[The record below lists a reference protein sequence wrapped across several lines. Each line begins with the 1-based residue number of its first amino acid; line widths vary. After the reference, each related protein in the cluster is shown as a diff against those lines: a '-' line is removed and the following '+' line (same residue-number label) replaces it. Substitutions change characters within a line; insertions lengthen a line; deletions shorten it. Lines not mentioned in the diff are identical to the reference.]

1 MSYFENDENIEVT
14 QDLLDK
20 FASDSAEYYD
30 EPENTKTIE
39 QIREERYL
47 RQEERRLNKKKE
59 RRSKLVNNLMP
70 LSALVLLV
78 CTVIYMNSL
87 QFGLIISYND
97 EQIGVVENADVINE
111 ATSLIDSRIIN
122 KSLDTLEDEPKYKV
136 AVVNNT
142 SDFQT
147 STELSRSILANDNV
161 LADQICGVFVDGTF
175 VGSLESEEEA
185 QEVLNEL
192 LAAEKKNSK
201 DLGKVD
207 SVEFNSNVSL
217 EVGLYAKSSVVDKAT
232 IKERLENNVEISY
245 RIIVLQEQNVK
256 IKYKTEYVVDS
267 TKSDN
272 YEKVTTKGTVGEGI
286 ATNRAVYVD
295 GNQISSEHIK
305 VTATKK
311 PVNEVI
317 TVSPDNEHAAEAK
330 SASTDTDTDNKKSDS
345 GDTDTSNEK
354 NTDTDTSTD
363 KAKNTKTS
371 TDTDKD
377 TDTDLD
383 ITADTDTK
391 SDTDSDTDNTADTTD
406 TKQSSGFIWP
416 APNCGSVTN
425 DFGYQGE
432 KLHKGIDISGSGAE
446 GQPVVAAASGYVTTA
461 VFDYGSENYGCYLI
475 IDHGNGYQTLYAQCS
490 DIYVKPGTYVEQ
502 GQTVAAVGSTG
513 DATGPHLHFEI
524 ISNGEYV
531 NPANYLY

>member
-20 FASDSAEYYD
+20 FSSDSAEYYD

-47 RQEERRLNKKKE
+47 RQEERRLKKQRD
-59 RRSKLVNNLMP
+59 RRSKLINNLMP
-70 LSALVLLV
+70 LSALVVLV
-78 CTVIYMNSL
+78 CTVMYMNSL
-87 QFGLIISYND
+87 QFGLIISYNN

-122 KSLDTLEDEPKYKV
+122 KSLDTLEDEPQYKV

-147 STELSRSILANDNV
+147 STELSRSILANDNA

-192 LAAEKKNSK
+192 LEAEKKNWK

-217 EVGLYAKSSVVDKAT
+217 EVGLYARSSIVDKAT

-245 RIIVLQEQNVK
+245 SVIVLQEQNVK
-256 IKYKTEYVVDS
+256 IKYKTEYAVDS
-267 TKSDN
+267 SKSDN
-272 YEKVTTKGTVGEGI
+272 YEKVTTKGKVGEGI
-286 ATNRAVYVD
+286 ATNRVVYID
-295 GNQISSEHIK
+295 GNQISLEHIK
-305 VTATKK
+305 VTATTK

-317 TVSPDNEHAAEAK
+317 TVSPDNEHASEAK
-330 SASTDTDTDNKKSDS
+330 SSNTDTDSDTDTSKDKDTDTDT
-345 GDTDTSNEK
+345 GT
-354 NTDTDTSTD
+354 NTD
-363 KAKNTKTS
+363 KNTKNSKDTD

-377 TDTDLD
+377 TETK
-383 ITADTDTK
+383 TTSDTDTDKK
-391 SDTDSDTDNTADTTD
+391 SDSDSDIDTDSTAA
-406 TKQSSGFIWP
+406 QSSQFIWP

-432 KLHKGIDISGSGAE
+432 KLHKGIDISGSSAE
-446 GQPVVAAASGYVTTA
+446 GQPIVAAASGYVTTA
-461 VFDYGSENYGCYLI
+461 VFDYGGENYGCYLI

-490 DIYVKPGTYVEQ
+490 DIYVTPGTYVEQ
-502 GQTVAAVGSTG
+502 GQTVAAIGSTG